1 MQLPISPSTWNF
13 DLDKYVNPWLP
24 PVPWKYVP
32 RPIAHFFGHR
42 IKHQKSLGNIV
53 IIFWSFI
60 GVFCS
65 LVIIEAVGRQIH
77 SFRDHQAPIIIGS
90 FVRSSA
96 TTIRTFLPDVFVHTL
111 FVLIPGLSDY
121 L

>member
-1 MQLPISPSTWNF
+1 MPIAISPTTWNF
-13 DLDKYVNPWLP
+13 NIDHYVNPWLP

-32 RPIAHFFGHR
+32 RPVAHFFGHR
-42 IKHQKSLGNIV
+42 EKHQKSLGNIV

-65 LVIIEAVGRQIH
+65 LIIIEAVGRQIA

-90 FVRSSA
+90 FVCLFSPPW
-96 TTIRTFLPDVFVHTL
+96 LPYPWFSHLTSL
-111 FVLIPGLSDY
+111 T
-121 L
+121 